1 MSENPL
7 KNKKTRRT
15 LIGLA
20 FGYFVDQG
28 EGMTVSA
35 LSPALKN
42 AFSLTNAQFGWISF
56 VRNMLQSVSSPFWG
70 FIADRFSRK
79 KVIFFGTGIWGIW
92 TAVCGLTQT
101 FGQFMTVRVISGLGL
116 GCLMPATF
124 SLIADSFPPQKRGR
138 ALGILE
144 GVGVVGMIAS
154 ILSLGFLANEE
165 LWRYGFFIMGG
176 LSLLSGIAIWFLVEE
191 PIRGAAEPELVGKIT
206 EENETRYRA
215 KLAYVPQVLKVK
227 TIWVAILQGLS
238 GTMPWIV
245 MQTFIILWMEND
257 LNIEASKATVIFGM
271 IMVGT
276 VISNVMGGFIGD
288 WAESKSAKFGRI
300 AIGQFSVFVGI
311 PLTYIMFTQAHNWPF
326 WQLALFGFFT
336 ALWISWPGKGAK
348 EPIMQNVIQPELR
361 STAYAMVTFIE
372 SGFAAI
378 AALITGNL
386 ADQVDLTRALTI
398 MVPGPWILC
407 GIFFTLFY
415 FTYPK
420 DALLLRDS
428 MGKRAIEI
436 TNFNEDKE
444 KSEE

>member
-1 MSENPL
+1 MTENPF
-7 KNKKTRRT
+7 KDKKTKRT

-35 LSPALKN
+35 LSPALKA
-42 AFSLTNAQFGWISF
+42 AFGLTNVQFGWISF
-56 VRNMLQSVSSPFWG
+56 ARNMLQSISSPFWG
-70 FIADRFSRK
+70 FIADRYSRK

-92 TAVCGLTQT
+92 TAVCGLTQN
-101 FGQFMTVRVISGLGL
+101 FGQFMTIRVISGIGL

-124 SLIADSFPPQKRGR
+124 SLIADSFPPKKRGR

-144 GVGVVGMIAS
+144 GVGVIGMIAS
-154 ILSLGFLANEE
+154 ILSLGFLASAEH
-165 LWRYGFFIMGG
+165 WRYGFYIMGV
-176 LSLLSGIAIWFLVEE
+176 LSVISGIAIWFLVDE
-191 PIRGAAEPELVGKIT
+191 PVRGSAEPELVGKINK
-206 EENETRYRA
+206 ENEAQYRA
-215 KLAYVPQVLKVK
+215 KLSNVPQVLKVK

-245 MQTFIILWMEND
+245 MQTFIILWLEND
-257 LNIEASKATVIFGM
+257 LGIDASMATVVFGL

-276 VISNVMGGFIGD
+276 VISNIMGGFIGD
-288 WAESKSAKFGRI
+288 WAEEKNQKYGRI
-300 AIGQFSVFVGI
+300 MIGQFSVFIGI
-311 PLTYIMFTQAHNWPF
+311 PLTYIFFAYSQNWSI
-326 WQLALFGFFT
+326 WQLGFFGFFT

-348 EPIMQNVIQPELR
+348 EPIMQNVIEPELR

-378 AALITGNL
+378 AALITGSL
-386 ADQVDLTRALTI
+386 ADKVNLTQALTI

-407 GIFFTLFY
+407 GLFFTLFY

-420 DALLLRDS
+420 DAKSLREK
-428 MGKRAIEI
+428 MKKRAKEI
-436 TNFNEDKE
+436 TESAK
-444 KSEE
+444 